1 MSTSDEPHSPPPHTR
16 CQFFLPKK
24 NRFCA
29 NSPLGASSF
38 CGNHTPRP
46 KSNWIP
52 CPIDPSHA
60 VLEGNLEGHV
70 KRCPMAKRVRALEGE
85 RYFRKGV
92 NKGREDEA
100 EEEAE
105 VSCGMKR
112 KGVHG
117 MRVGRF
123 WELLGRIKGV
133 HGGVC
138 EGRIRE
144 SFRGTEAC
152 AGWIMGEVDRKLP
165 YQEKHVLQQAS
176 ILGNLEDLGVLKHS
190 SVDLVKDLSYTHDIS
205 RKDRSAAAAVVEFG
219 AGRGYLTQMLADCYG
234 IKKVF
239 LVERKSY
246 KLKADRSLRQKETLV
261 LERLRID
268 IEDLDLSAVQSLKEI
283 SYLAIGKHLCGLA
296 TDLTLR
302 CCLSEGVDRAVRDHL
317 CGLAVATCC
326 HHLSQWKHYPNKAFM
341 LDLGFSKEDFH
352 AIIWFTSWAVDDDHG
367 SGLSS
372 INGNQS
378 ELQPINISSEDA
390 EGVEEVIRGMKPI
403 ERAAV
408 GFMCKDI
415 IDIGRMMWI
424 KEQGM
429 DAELVQYVPS
439 NISPENRLLIAR
451 HRILT

>member
-1 MSTSDEPHSPPPHTR
+1 MSTSDVPHPTPPHTR

-46 KSNWIP
+46 ESNWIP
-52 CPIDPSHA
+52 CPIDPSHV

-70 KRCPMAKRVRALEGE
+70 QRCPLAKRLKALEGE
-85 RYFRKGV
+85 RYYRKGV
-92 NKGREDEA
+92 NKGWDDEG
-100 EEEAE
+100 EEEEE

-112 KGVHG
+112 KGVYG
-117 MRVGRF
+117 MSVGRF
-123 WELLGRIKGV
+123 WELFGRIRDV

-138 EGRIRE
+138 DGRIRE
-144 SFRGTEAC
+144 SFRVKEAC
-152 AGWIMGEVDRKLP
+152 GAWIKGEVDRKLP

-176 ILGNLEDLGVLKHS
+176 ILGNLEDIGVLKS
-190 SVDLVKDLSYTHDIS
+190 SSEARELSYASESS
-205 RKDRSAAAAVVEFG
+205 RENKSDAAAVIEFG

-234 IKKVF
+234 IQKVF

-268 IEDLDLSAVQSLKEI
+268 IEDLDLNAVQSLTGI
-283 SYLAIGKHLCGLA
+283 PYLAIGKHLCGPA

-302 CCLSEGVDRAVRDHL
+302 CCLSEGVDQAVRDHL

-326 HHLSQWKHYPNKAFM
+326 HHLSQWMHYPNKAFM
-341 LDLGFSKEDFH
+341 LNLGFSKEDFH
-352 AIIWFTSWAVDDDHG
+352 AITWFTSWAVDDDHG
-367 SGLSS
+367 FDLA
-372 INGNQS
+372 IMNVNQS
-378 ELQPINISSEDA
+378 ELEPINIFSNDA
-390 EGVEEVIRGMKPI
+390 GGVEEVIRGMKPA
-403 ERAAV
+403 ERAAL

-415 IDIGRMMWI
+415 VDIGRMLWI

-429 DAELVQYVPS
+429 KAELVQYVPS
-439 NISPENRLLIAR
+439 NISPENRLLLAR
-451 HRILT
+451 HKNLI